1 MKRYIIRRLI
11 LFFPLLIG
19 ITVISFT
26 VMHLTPGSPV
36 DNLKMNPNVDTR
48 ARARFYKLY
57 GLDQPLY
64 KQYVSWFANVV
75 TFDFGRSFKDGRK
88 VLTKISE
95 RLPATLLLNFFALG
109 LIFTV
114 AVPIGI
120 LSAVKHNTFIDR
132 FLAVLVFAGYSLPAF
147 ALALI
152 LMYIFGVKLGWLP
165 VSGIVSV
172 NYSYLSFWG
181 KVSDLLKHLVLPVIT
196 SAVGGLAFMS
206 RYMRATV
213 LEVMRQDFIK
223 AVRARGI
230 SNRTIITIH
239 VFRNALIPLVTLF
252 GLLIPSLIG
261 GSVVFETIFSWPGMG
276 RLAYGAIMS
285 RDYPVVMGVGVIMAL
300 LTLVGNLIADIGY
313 AAVDPRIRY
322 KK

>member
-1 MKRYIIRRLI
+1 MFI
-11 LFFPLLIG
+11 PLLIG

-36 DNLKMNPNVDTR
+36 DDFKMNPNIDAR
-48 ARARFYKLY
+48 ARHRFYKLY

-64 KQYVSWFANVV
+64 IQYAGWFGNVI

-88 VLTKISE
+88 VLTKILE
-95 RLPATLLLNFFALG
+95 RLPATLLLNLFALG
-109 LIFTV
+109 VIFAV
-114 AVPIGI
+114 AVPAGV
-120 LSAVKHNTFIDR
+120 LSAVKQNSFTDR

-152 LMYIFGVKLGWLP
+152 LMYVFGVKFGWLP
-165 VSGIVSV
+165 ISGMVSV

-181 KVSDLLKHLVLPVIT
+181 KVFDLLKHLVLPVIT

-223 AVRARGI
+223 AVRARGV
-230 SNRTIITIH
+230 SKKGIITVHI
-239 VFRNALIPLVTLF
+239 FRNALIPLVTLF

-300 LTLVGNLIADIGY
+300 LTLIGNLIADIGY

-322 KK
+322 EK

>member
-1 MKRYIIRRLI
+1 
-11 LFFPLLIG
+11 
-19 ITVISFT
+19 
-26 VMHLTPGSPV
+26 
-36 DNLKMNPNVDTR
+36 
-48 ARARFYKLY
+48 
-57 GLDQPLY
+57 
-64 KQYVSWFANVV
+64 
-75 TFDFGRSFKDGRK
+75 
-88 VLTKISE
+88 
-95 RLPATLLLNFFALG
+95 
-109 LIFTV
+109 
-114 AVPIGI
+114 
-120 LSAVKHNTFIDR
+120 
-132 FLAVLVFAGYSLPAF
+132 
-147 ALALI
+147 
-152 LMYIFGVKLGWLP
+152 
-165 VSGIVSV
+165 
-172 NYSYLSFWG
+172 
-181 KVSDLLKHLVLPVIT
+181 
-196 SAVGGLAFMS
+196 MS